1 MIKDKMTIKDIVT
14 AAIMMALF
22 YGLSFVIGMSTVT
35 FPILYLYGTAG
46 LEMFLGAVFYL
57 VAAHRINKHGLLF
70 LWVMIYAGITAAMGY
85 AFMVPYFIAVAV
97 ISEATMIGKDT
108 YRNPVRNIIGWST
121 YGIGMFLGIGVP
133 CWIAWESYKQQALES
148 GFADATVKLQY
159 DMVSS
164 LLLILIGTIITVA
177 LSVAGIL
184 SAQRIL
190 KKHFQKAGILD

>member
-22 YGLSFVIGMSTVT
+22 CGLSFVIGMSTVT

-164 LLLILIGTIITVA
+164 PLLILIGTIITVA

>member
-70 LWVMIYAGITAAMGY
+70 LWAMIYAGITAAMGY

-164 LLLILIGTIITVA
+164 PLLILIGTIITVA

>member
-85 AFMVPYFIAVAV
+85 AFMVPYFSAVAV

-164 LLLILIGTIITVA
+164 PLLILIGTVITVA

>member
-85 AFMVPYFIAVAV
+85 AFMVPYFIVVAV

-164 LLLILIGTIITVA
+164 PLLILIGTIITVA

>member
-22 YGLSFVIGMSTVT
+22 YSLSFVIGMSTVT

-46 LEMFLGAVFYL
+46 LEMFLGALFYL

-97 ISEATMIGKDT
+97 ISEAMMIGKDT

-164 LLLILIGTIITVA
+164 PFLILIGTIITVA

>member
-148 GFADATVKLQY
+148 GFTDATVKLQY

-164 LLLILIGTIITVA
+164 PLLILIGTVITVA

>member
-85 AFMVPYFIAVAV
+85 AFMVPYFIVVAV

-164 LLLILIGTIITVA
+164 PLLILIGTVITVA